1 MEYYQRTSRP
11 DLPTYDTRVQSKIHS
26 LANLAAARATCQPAA
41 AARRSQA
48 RRGAHP
54 TQNAGVHPRPRL
66 RPAHGRL
73 PARVR
78 GRRAVVEDLGV
89 RPPDGGQAAADDAR
103 PRPPARTRCPSGGA
117 RRARRSLAPRARS
130 ARSSADGTARQ
141 YSGLHGCL
149 FRDSSRVAETRRQQ
163 RAREELDEQLPCS
176 SLGSSSGLLAS
187 GSRRPGHERVATTEH
202 VAAS

>member
-1 MEYYQRTSRP
+1 MPAGAAKMPCGEDALRDLVGGTSSGRHAQ
-11 DLPTYDTRVQSKIHS
+11 TYDTRVQSKIHRLS
-26 LANLAAARATCQPAA
+26 NLAAARATCQPAA

-89 RPPDGGQAAADDAR
+89 RPPDGGW
-103 PRPPARTRCPSGGA
+103 GGTHGTIQNQKIETQK
-117 RRARRSLAPRARS
+117 SL
-130 ARSSADGTARQ
+130 
-141 YSGLHGCL
+141 
-149 FRDSSRVAETRRQQ
+149 
-163 RAREELDEQLPCS
+163 
-176 SLGSSSGLLAS
+176 
-187 GSRRPGHERVATTEH
+187 
-202 VAAS
+202 

>member
-1 MEYYQRTSRP
+1 M
-11 DLPTYDTRVQSKIHS
+11 QSKIHS
-26 LANLAAARATCQPAA
+26 LPNLAAARATCQPAA

-54 TQNAGVHPRPRL
+54 PQDAGVHLRPRL

-73 PARVR
+73 PTRVR

-103 PRPPARTRCPSGGA
+103 PRPPEHACPSGGA

-130 ARSSADGTARQ
+130 ARPSAATRCAPSPPPPRAR
-141 YSGLHGCL
+141 G
-149 FRDSSRVAETRRQQ
+149 RVA
-163 RAREELDEQLPCS
+163 PHCS
-176 SLGSSSGLLAS
+176 PGRSPPPG
-187 GSRRPGHERVATTEH
+187 RPRGPRHCS
-202 VAAS
+202 AASTGPTRCRCTCSRTPG